1 MAKCRSGSDIISK
14 ELRIAR
20 EKGYLEKTLFIK
32 NLSADDFLILLNNSK
47 CIVGNSSVGIKKF
60 VLFRSSKYKYWK
72 KTKTAGR
79 KQKMLFKLNTML
91 AKYFR
96 QLNTK

>member
-1 MAKCRSGSDIISK
+1 MLCSIRVTTEYTETKKQIKSTIDAVSKLNIQTIWLWPNVDSGSDIISK

-47 CIVGNSSVGIKKF
+47 CIVGNSSVGIRE
-60 VLFRSSKYKYWK
+60 VRPI
-72 KTKTAGR
+72 
-79 KQKMLFKLNTML
+79 
-91 AKYFR
+91 
-96 QLNTK
+96 